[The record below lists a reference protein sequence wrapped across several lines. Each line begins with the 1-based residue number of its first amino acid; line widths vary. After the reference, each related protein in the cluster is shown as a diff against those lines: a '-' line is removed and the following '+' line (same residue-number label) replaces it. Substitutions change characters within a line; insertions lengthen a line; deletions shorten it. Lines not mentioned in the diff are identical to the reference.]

1 MEPPESTEQAVQL
14 DTERDISKGADDS
27 KSEASGG
34 TAPPVEASTA
44 VHNPQDDSH
53 EMKVDNK

>member
-1 MEPPESTEQAVQL
+1 VQL

>member
-34 TAPPVEASTA
+34 KNVIPSTFN
-44 VHNPQDDSH
+44 VFIGT
-53 EMKVDNK
+53 